1 MHHYLCD
8 IALKGLKGKK
18 RSSLYLFLV
27 CFLSVAFAVVNVS
40 ITGSLN
46 KTREELRYDTYGE
59 WDAAIYS
66 PEPLSVSKD
75 EHIQGWGT
83 AQVYGKL
90 DRKSVV

>member
-1 MHHYLCD
+1 MHNYLCD

-18 RSSLYLFLV
+18 RSSTYLFLV

-59 WDAAIYS
+59 WDAAIYF
-66 PEPLSVSKD
+66 LSTTSSSLFK
-75 EHIQGWGT
+75 I
-83 AQVYGKL
+83 
-90 DRKSVV
+90 RSVRVCPSS